1 MPSPLEDWYYHIP
14 VCTRVYMT
22 AIFALTLAE
31 QLDFVSAT
39 QLFYTPSH
47 TFTRQEY
54 WRPLTSFLYLGRFS
68 FEWFL
73 NMYFIVQYCRDLEEG
88 SYLNRPAD
96 FAWLLLLLCSAILLV
111 ASLLA
116 NPYFLAHMLVAS
128 LTYMWSRFY
137 SHTFISFMGL
147 LTMPAAYFPWV
158 MVAFSLVVEQG
169 WPTFELLAIAVG
181 HVFWF
186 LAEEWPR
193 RAESAGA
200 RPLAAPQF
208 LCRLLH
214 QTTPAEDEVRLAD
227 LGIDMNVFAGDT
239 PADTR
244 DPPPLYTEQVT
255 VHTPPARQSEDLP
268 RQSEESQDGTEDKE
282 TRLRQR
288 TVRTDIAELD

>member
-31 QLDFVSAT
+31 QLDIVPAT
-39 QLFYTPSH
+39 KLYYTPSRA
-47 TFTRQEY
+47 FSRQEY
-54 WRPLTSFLYLGRFS
+54 WRLLTSFLYLGRFS

-96 FAWLLLLLCSAILLV
+96 FCWLLVLLCSAILLV
-111 ASLLA
+111 ASLVS

-137 SHTFISFMGL
+137 SHIFISFMGL

-158 MVAFSLVVEQG
+158 MLAFSLVIEPG
-169 WPTFELLAIAVG
+169 WPVFELLAIAIG

-193 RAESAGA
+193 RAESAGVT
-200 RPLAAPQF
+200 PLAAPAF
-208 LCRLLH
+208 LCRLLN
-214 QTTPAEDEVRLAD
+214 QTTAAEDEDRLAE
-227 LGIDMNVFAGDT
+227 LGIDMAVFDDGTQPGA
-239 PADTR
+239 R
-244 DPPPLYTEQVT
+244 DPPPLYTEQAV
-255 VHTPPARQSEDLP
+255 PEQPAQQPEAPS
-268 RQSEESQDGTEDKE
+268 RQSEESQDHPDDKE
-282 TRLRQR
+282 TQLRQR
-288 TVRTDIAELD
+288 SVRTDIVELD